1 MKLTTLIEMLLIIA
15 SATILTIIITTPL
28 TNYQLCGAMIELS
41 AASLTIMLIEL
52 KRRNNMAYIKA
63 KDKQAETTPETK
75 PEEGYNALLTS
86 IGNGA
91 AREAEINLAILTE
104 LRLIRQALTPTTR
117 ETTPDDKAVKRA
129 ALEAE
134 LAKLQ

>member
-1 MKLTTLIEMLLIIA
+1 
-15 SATILTIIITTPL
+15 
-28 TNYQLCGAMIELS
+28 
-41 AASLTIMLIEL
+41 
-52 KRRNNMAYIKA
+52 MAYIKA